1 MAPKTHKK
9 PAAALT
15 PARARKRTH
24 DEVANENAELKEE
37 MGKLK
42 SELKD
47 KDSAL
52 DWCTD
57 GLDNLKLGLEWRR
70 MGIADAKRLRH
81 VQVQPAASMRH
92 FDQRPDTMRQ
102 IAAAESACGLAR
114 QAMYAAERAAGTEAA
129 RATIAACTA
138 SAAAAAAAEVGP
150 PKPIPA
156 DYVPPYQR

>member
-1 MAPKTHKK
+1 MAPKKQQ
-9 PAAALT
+9 
-15 PARARKRTH
+15 KRTY
-24 DEVANENAELKEE
+24 DEVVKENTELKEA
-37 MGKLK
+37 LK
-42 SELKD
+42 KVKKELKD

-52 DWCTD
+52 DWWTH

-70 MGIADAKRLRH
+70 MGIAAAKRLRH

-150 PKPIPA
+150 RKPIPA

>member
-1 MAPKTHKK
+1 MAPKKQQ
-9 PAAALT
+9 
-15 PARARKRTH
+15 KRTY
-24 DEVANENAELKEE
+24 DEVVKENTELKEA
-37 MGKLK
+37 LK
-42 SELKD
+42 KVKKELKD

-52 DWCTD
+52 DWCTH

-70 MGIADAKRLRH
+70 MGIDAAKRLRH
-81 VQVQPAASMRH
+81 VQVQPLASMRDG
-92 FDQRPDTMRQ
+92 DQRPATMMQ
-102 IAAAESACGLAR
+102 IAAAEKARGLAR

-138 SAAAAAAAEVGP
+138 SAAAAAAAEVA

>member
-1 MAPKTHKK
+1 MAPKTQQ
-9 PAAALT
+9 
-15 PARARKRTH
+15 KRTY
-24 DEVANENAELKEE
+24 DEVVKENTELKEA
-37 MGKLK
+37 LK
-42 SELKD
+42 KVKKELKD

-52 DWCTD
+52 DWCTH

-70 MGIADAKRLRH
+70 MGIAAAKRLRH
-81 VQVQPAASMRH
+81 VQVQPATSIRH
-92 FDQRPDTMRQ
+92 LDQRPDTMKQ